1 MHIPVSQARR
11 IDDGESAVDLGQS
24 PGDIV
29 VLSAADTELA
39 GFAGAVEALGAVSR
53 GGLEAS
59 VRLASL
65 MALGHPYSVDL
76 YVEKTISHAR
86 LVFVR
91 LLGGKGYW
99 PYGLERLGEAARA
112 NGFKLIVVAGDDK
125 WDETLAAHSTVSPE
139 IAERLWR
146 YCVEGGAEN
155 LRHALRYAGHLIGE
169 GGEPPLPRPLPRAG
183 LWWPDMPSPTL
194 DDVKAR
200 WSDAARP
207 AAAIVFYRALVQGAA
222 TAPVASLIEEL
233 NTAGVNAMPVFVASL
248 KEASSAAVL
257 AGLFSQTPPDIVL
270 NATAFAL
277 SSAAGGFRST
287 VLDAPGRPVLQVV
300 FSSSS
305 EDGWRESERGLS
317 IRDLAMHVVLPELDG
332 RLFTRAVSFKEA
344 GEQDARTQSTPVRF
358 APKTDRVRFVAE
370 LAGNWAKLGRKSP
383 AQRKVALLLA
393 NYPNKD
399 GRIANGVG
407 LDTPASTVAI
417 LKAMEGAG
425 YAVRSVP
432 TDSDALMAEIA
443 AGPTNAPKPGRA
455 GGELLELGRYA
466 ELFAR
471 LPETVR
477 KAVIERWGVPEAD
490 PFVVDGAF
498 RLAVHRYGAAVVAI
512 QPARG
517 YNIDPKETYHAPDLV
532 PPHFYFATY
541 LWLREEFGID
551 AVVHV
556 GKHGNLEWLPGKALA
571 LSQDCYPEAVL
582 GPVPNLYP
590 FIVNDPGEGSQAKRR
605 LSSVIIDHLTPPMTR
620 AESHGVAVEMESLL
634 DEYYLA
640 SGIDPRRMEALEEA
654 IFDLAARNG
663 LDVDVGITRDME
675 RADRL
680 TRIDAHLC
688 DLKELQI
695 RDGLHVLGF
704 APQGVQ
710 LRDLL
715 VALARV
721 PRGSAEDEGSL
732 HRAIAADLGL
742 MNGPAGDRHISS
754 SPRAGAVDGRAK
766 VCKRR
771 FDPLDCD
778 MAAPWDGP
786 KPELLAQCCDNPWRT
801 AGDTVERIEMA
812 AADLIENP
820 DKSKSYGCL
829 TTSVLTSIVSRLK
842 KSVEVSGDAEL
853 AALLCGL
860 DGRFVAPGPSG
871 APTRGRPDVL
881 PTGRNFFSV
890 DVRAV
895 PSELAWRL
903 GRLSAER
910 LAERYFEEEG
920 EWPSAIALTAW
931 GTSNMRT
938 GGDDIAQALALIGV
952 SPVWEPGSGRVTGF
966 EVVPLSQLGRPRID
980 VTLRISGFFRDAFPH
995 QIDLFDSAVRAVSE
1009 LSEPEDA
1016 NPLAARVGAEARR
1029 LEGEG
1034 IARDAARRRASFR
1047 VFGSMPGAYGA
1058 GLQALVDEGIW
1069 DERGDFADAY
1079 LTWGAYA
1086 YGGGAEGACA
1096 RAELETR
1103 LRATDAV
1110 VHNQDN
1116 REHDLLDSDDYY
1128 QFEGGLAAT
1137 VETLKGEAPRVFHN
1151 DHSRPERPVVRTL
1164 EEEIARV
1171 VRGRAAN
1178 PKWITGVMRHG
1189 YKGAFEIAAT
1199 VDYLYAFA
1207 ATTHAVKDHH
1217 FDQLYTAYLEDDVVR
1232 DFIAEKNPAALSEI
1246 AERLRDAIERGLW
1259 RPRLNSAYD
1268 HLSRLAQPAEE
1279 NA

>member
-1 MHIPVSQARR
+1 MHIPVTQARR
-11 IDDGESAVDLGQS
+11 IDDGESAVDLGQT

-29 VLSAADTELA
+29 ILSAADTELA
-39 GFAGAVEALGAVSR
+39 GFAAAAQ
-53 GGLEAS
+53 GLEDCAAT

-65 MALGHPYSVDL
+65 MALGHPYSIDL
-76 YVEKTISHAR
+76 YVEKTVSRAK

-91 LLGGKGYW
+91 LLGGRGYW
-99 PYGLERLGEAARA
+99 PYGLERLTEAARA
-112 NGFKLIVVAGDDK
+112 EGFKLVVVPGDDK
-125 WDETLAAHSTVSPE
+125 WDEALAAHSTVEPE
-139 IAERLWR
+139 VAERLWR

-155 LRHALRYAGHLIGE
+155 LRHALRFAGSLIGRAS
-169 GGEPPLPRPLPRAG
+169 EPPLPRPLPRAG
-183 LWWPDMPSPTL
+183 LWWPDLDRPTL
-194 DDVKAR
+194 DAVRAR
-200 WSDAARP
+200 WSDAGRP
-207 AAAIVFYRALVQGAA
+207 VAAIVFYRALVQGAA
-222 TAPVASLIEEL
+222 TAPVASLVEEL
-233 NTAGVNAMPVFVASL
+233 DKAGINALPVFVASL
-248 KEASSAAVL
+248 KDASSAAIL
-257 AGLFSQTPPDIVL
+257 AGLFSESPPDVVL

-277 SSAAGGFRST
+277 SSAAGAFRPT
-287 VLDAPGRPVLQVV
+287 VLDQPDRPVLQVV

-305 EDGWRESERGLS
+305 KAGWQESDRGLS

-344 GEQDARTQSTPVRF
+344 GEPDARTQSSPVRF
-358 APKTDRVRFVAE
+358 APETARVRFVAE
-370 LAGNWAKLGRKSP
+370 LAANWSKLGRKTPS
-383 AQRKVALLLA
+383 QRKVALLLA

-399 GRIANGVG
+399 GRLANGVG

-417 LKAMEGAG
+417 LKAMEEAG
-425 YAVRSVP
+425 YALEGVP
-432 TDSDALMAEIA
+432 AHSDALMSLIA
-443 AGPTNAPKPGRA
+443 GGPTNALKRSRQGGVTLSLKRYREMFA
-455 GGELLELGRYA
+455 G
-466 ELFAR
+466 
-471 LPETVR
+471 LPEAMR
-477 KAVIERWGVPEAD
+477 KAVVDRWGAPEDD
-490 PFVVDGAF
+490 PFVVAGDF
-498 RLAVHRYGAAVVAI
+498 RLAVHRFGAAAVAI

-541 LWLREEFGID
+541 FWLRAEFGAD
-551 AVVHV
+551 AVIHV

-571 LSQDCYPEAVL
+571 LSEGCYPEAVL
-582 GPVPNLYP
+582 GPIPNLYP

-605 LSSVIIDHLTPPMTR
+605 LSSVIVDHLTPPMTR
-620 AESHGVAVEMESLL
+620 AESHGVAVELEGLL

-640 SGIDPRRMEALEEA
+640 SGVDPRRMEALETD
-654 IFDLAARNG
+654 IFDLAARYG
-663 LDVDVGITRDME
+663 LDIDVGITKDMD

-695 RDGLHVLGF
+695 RDGLHVLGA
-704 APQGVQ
+704 APDGVQ

-721 PRGSAEDEGSL
+721 PRGTQEGDGSL
-732 HRAIAADLGL
+732 HRAIARDLGFMDL
-742 MNGPAGDRHISS
+742 P
-754 SPRAGAVDGRAK
+754 
-766 VCKRR
+766 

-778 MAAPWDGP
+778 MAEPWTGP
-786 KPELLAQCCDNPWRT
+786 RPQLLADLCDSAWRT
-801 AGDTVERIEMA
+801 AGDTVERIELA
-812 AADLIENP
+812 AKFLIDNP
-820 DKSKSYGCL
+820 EKSESYGIF
-829 TTSVLTSIVSRLK
+829 TTSVVKSVLNDLK
-842 KSVEVSGDAEL
+842 KRIQISGNKEINAIL
-853 AALLCGL
+853 KGL
-860 DGRFVAPGPSG
+860 DGRFVPPGPSG

-966 EVVPLSQLGRPRID
+966 EVIPLSELGRPRID

-1009 LSEPEDA
+1009 LREPEDA
-1016 NPLAARVGAEARR
+1016 NPIAARVRAEAAR
-1029 LEGEG
+1029 LEMSG
-1034 IARDAARRRASFR
+1034 IDSAAARRRASFR
-1047 VFGSMPGAYGA
+1047 VFGSKPGAYGA
-1058 GLQALVDEGIW
+1058 GLQALIDEGIW
-1069 DERGDFADAY
+1069 SGREDFSDAF
-1079 LTWGAYA
+1079 LTWGGYA
-1086 YGGGAEGACA
+1086 YGSGAEGDGA
-1096 RAELETR
+1096 RTELETR
-1103 LRATDAV
+1103 LGTTDAV

-1178 PKWITGVMRHG
+1178 PKWIAGVMRHG

-1217 FDQLYTAYLEDDVVR
+1217 FDQLYAAYVEDRTVR
-1232 DFIAEKNPAALSEI
+1232 DFILEKNPAALSEI
-1246 AERLRDAIERGLW
+1246 AERLKDAIARGLW
-1259 RPRLNSAYD
+1259 RPRRNSAYD
-1268 HLSRLAQPAEE
+1268 QLSRLARPAEE

>member
-1 MHIPVSQARR
+1 MHIPVTQARR

-39 GFAGAVEALGAVSR
+39 GFAAAAEDLPGLG
-53 GGLEAS
+53 AS

-76 YVEKTISHAR
+76 YVEKTVSRAR
-86 LVFVR
+86 LVLVR

-112 NGFKLIVVAGDDK
+112 EGFKLVVVPGDDK
-125 WDETLAAHSTVSPE
+125 WDETLAAHSTVAPE

-146 YCVEGGAEN
+146 YCVEGGADN
-155 LRHALRYAGHLIGE
+155 LRHALRFAGHLIGTE
-169 GGEPPLPRPLPRAG
+169 AEPPLPRPLPRAG
-183 LWWPDMPSPTL
+183 LWWPDMHAPTL
-194 DDVKAR
+194 DAVKAR
-200 WSDAARP
+200 WRDAARP
-207 AAAIVFYRALVQGAA
+207 VAAIVFYRALVQGAA
-222 TAPVASLIEEL
+222 TAPVASLIDEL
-233 NTAGVNAMPVFVASL
+233 DTVGVNALPVFVASL

-257 AGLFSQTPPDIVL
+257 AGLFTETTPDVVL

-277 SSAAGGFRST
+277 SSAAGAFRPT

-305 EDGWRESERGLS
+305 EEGWQESDRGLS

-332 RLFTRAVSFKEA
+332 RIFTRAVSFKEA
-344 GEQDARTQSTPVRF
+344 GGQDARTESAPVRF
-358 APKTDRVRFVAE
+358 VPKPDRVRFVAE
-370 LAGNWAKLGRKSP
+370 LAANWAKLGRKTPS
-383 AQRKVALLLA
+383 QRKVALLLA

-399 GRIANGVG
+399 GRLANGVG

-417 LKAMEGAG
+417 LKAMETAG
-425 YAVRSVP
+425 YAVRSAP
-432 TDSDALMAEIA
+432 ETSDALMCEIS
-443 AGPTNAPKPGRA
+443 AGPTNALKPERQ
-455 GGELLELGRYA
+455 GGERLGLGRYR
-466 ELFAR
+466 ELFAQ
-471 LPETVR
+471 LPAAVR
-477 KAVIERWGVPEAD
+477 AAVVERWGQPEAD
-490 PFVVDGAF
+490 PFIVDGAF
-498 RLAVHRYGAAVVAI
+498 RLAVHRYGAAAVAI

-517 YNIDPKETYHAPDLV
+517 YNIDPKETYHSPDLV

-541 LWLREEFGID
+541 LWLREEFGVD

-571 LSQDCYPEAVL
+571 LSQECYPEAVL

-620 AESHGVAVEMESLL
+620 AESHGMAVELESLL

-640 SGIDPRRMEALEEA
+640 SGVDPRRMEALEDE

-663 LDVDVGITRDME
+663 LDVDVGITRDMD

-695 RDGLHVLGF
+695 RDGLHVLGS

-721 PRGSAEDEGSL
+721 PRGAGEGDRSL
-732 HRAIAADLGL
+732 HRAIAEDLGL
-742 MNGPAGDRHISS
+742 VNAAGDAAAAI
-754 SPRAGAVDGRAK
+754 
-766 VCKRR
+766 

-778 MAAPWDGP
+778 MAEPWVGE
-786 KPELLAQCCDNPWRT
+786 KPALLEKLSEAPWRT
-801 AGDTVERIEMA
+801 AGDTVERIELA
-812 AADLIENP
+812 AADLIDNP
-820 DKSKSYGCL
+820 DKSDNYGPIA
-829 TTSVLTSIVSRLK
+829 TSVLKSIVSRLK

-853 AALLCGL
+853 AALVSGL
-860 DGRFVAPGPSG
+860 DGRFVVPGPSG

-895 PSELAWRL
+895 PSELAWKL

-910 LAERYFEEEG
+910 LAGRYFEEEG

-966 EVVPLSQLGRPRID
+966 EVIPLSELGRPRID

-995 QIDLFDSAVRAVSE
+995 QIDLFDSAVRAVSD
-1009 LSEPEDA
+1009 LHEPDDA
-1016 NPLAARVGAEARR
+1016 NPLAARVRADARR

-1034 IARDAARRRASFR
+1034 LDATGARRRASYR
-1047 VFGSMPGAYGA
+1047 VFGSKPGAYGA
-1058 GLQALVDEGIW
+1058 GLQALIDEGIW
-1069 DERGDFADAY
+1069 DERGDLADAF

-1086 YGGGAEGACA
+1086 YGGGVEGTGAQP
-1096 RAELETR
+1096 ELEAR

-1178 PKWITGVMRHG
+1178 PKWIAGVMRHG

-1217 FDQLYTAYLEDDVVR
+1217 FDQLYAAYLEDETVR

-1246 AERLRDAIERGLW
+1246 AERLRDAIGRGLW

-1268 HLSRLAQPAEE
+1268 HLSRLVRPAGE